1 MIDLWCS
8 KMVRTKLRL
17 ALTVLIILA
26 VCTGLVI
33 STAEAKSGSTSGKS
47 ASSTGKGTTMGTTG
61 FNTAATGRVSVSATP
76 AFGSTVSN
84 NANAASDN
92 VFGTASN
99 LAQATRT
106 GSFLNSFGQSFSPGV
121 TAFGNP
127 MAAATNT
134 FGSSVFGN
142 AVAQADNVFGTT
154 NSMVDAT
161 RQGSFINSFGQSFT
175 PGVTATGQVQ
185 AAASPLFGSSVFGS
199 AVTAADNV
207 FGSTSSMVDANRQ
220 GSFINSFGQSFVPG
234 VTNFGQVQVAA
245 DRSGSFITSDAQSII

>member
-1 MIDLWCS
+1 MIDLWCF
-8 KMVRTKLRL
+8 KMVRSKIRL
-17 ALTVLIILA
+17 VLTVLIILA
-26 VCTGLVI
+26 VCAGLVI
-33 STAEAKSGSTSGKS
+33 SMAEAASGSTSGKS
-47 ASSTGKGTTMGTTG
+47 AGTTG
-61 FNTAATGRVSVSATP
+61 KTAATGKVSVSATNTQ
-76 AFGSTVSN
+76 GSTAFN
-84 NANAASDN
+84 NANAVSGN

-99 LAQATRT
+99 LAQATRG
-106 GSFLNSFGQSFSPGV
+106 GSFTNSFGQSFSPGV

-142 AVAQADNVFGTT
+142 AVTQADNVFGKTF
-154 NSMVDAT
+154 SQVDAN
-161 RQGSFINSFGQSFT
+161 RQGSFINSFGQSFI
-175 PGVTATGQVQ
+175 PGVTATGQAQ

-207 FGSTSSMVDANRQ
+207 FGTTNSQVDATRQ

-245 DRSGSFITSDAQSII
+245 DRTGSFITSDAQSII